1 MRNLLKEF
9 LEGKEDEICNEIMR
23 AMVQYGICSKFMEM
37 TFLRLCVSD
46 TNNGIF
52 SPCDENI
59 KFISQNISL
68 RIIKLY
74 HNKDLLEKVYDFI
87 KCVENGY
94 RLYLLNNIKDKAI
107 LNESIILIDHFFYN
121 YEKYITKNSC
131 LTNEFNFFIKKD
143 EINFLIDSIPAIIIL
158 KDENEKWIFANRYT
172 EKFYELKEDY
182 INKTDKELSEENKYI
197 KESILSQHTR
207 NIWTSN
213 KSYFYEE
220 SITKNNK
227 KIFLVVTEVPM
238 VFENGN
244 KVIIVI
250 KKDITRDKVAKEK
263 VYQGESNYIKIFDNI
278 SDAVFICKANKILYL
293 NRRAIEIIGYNSL
306 ENLVGKDCNSFLEVS
321 PKFIEYGKYTTRRL
335 IYSGEGIEISSTIK
349 RKSDGKIFDMRML
362 SIPFLYEN
370 QNTILT
376 VAAPNNDT
384 KDVMINYGK
393 SKSEFIGKISHELR
407 TPLNVILS
415 ALQVIGLYDGCND
428 LNEQCKAYKK
438 YYYMIK
444 QNSYR
449 LLRIVNNFMDVNEIE
464 DGVSKLNFTRENI
477 VSIVEDVTMAAA
489 EFINHKGKNIVF
501 DTDIEE
507 KIMLVDK
514 DGIQKVV
521 LNLLSN
527 AIKFTDKFGKIEV
540 NIHNDDDN
548 DSVIISV
555 KDNGIGIP
563 KNKQKIIFERFVQ
576 LDKTFTRRREGSGMG
591 LLIVKMIVKLHNGWI
606 AVKSELGQGSEFI
619 VTLPVLDSEKFESHH
634 QENII
639 KYSSDEKVNL
649 EFSDL
654 ML

>member
-23 AMVQYGICSKFMEM
+23 FMVQYGINENFRER
-37 TFLRLCVSD
+37 TFLKLCVTD
-46 TNNGIF
+46 TNNAIF
-52 SPCDENI
+52 TPCDENI
-59 KFISQNISL
+59 KFASQNISL
-68 RIIKLY
+68 RIVKLY
-74 HNKDLLEKVYDFI
+74 NKKDLLEKVYDFV

-94 RLYLLNNIKDKAI
+94 RYYLLNNIENKESLNASI
-107 LNESIILIDHFFYN
+107 LLIDQFFYN
-121 YEKYITKNSC
+121 YEKSITKNSH

-143 EINFLIDSIPAIIIL
+143 EINFLINSIPAIIIV
-158 KDENEKWIFANRYT
+158 KDENENWIFANRYT

-182 INKTDKELSEENKYI
+182 INKTDKELSEDNKYI
-197 KESILSQHTR
+197 KESISSKHTR
-207 NIWTSN
+207 KIWTSN

-220 SITKNNK
+220 SITKNNR
-227 KIFLVVTEVPM
+227 KIFLFVTEVPM
-238 VFENGN
+238 IFENGN
-244 KVIIVI
+244 KVILVI
-250 KKDITRDKVAKEK
+250 KKDVTRDKVAKEK
-263 VYQGESNYIKIFDNI
+263 INEGESNYIKIFDNI

-293 NRRAIEIIGYNSL
+293 NKKAIEIIGYSNLESL
-306 ENLVGKDCNSFLEVS
+306 IGKDCNSFLEVS

-335 IYSGEGIEISSTIK
+335 VYSGEGIEISSTMK
-349 RKSDGKIFDMRML
+349 RKSDGKVFDMRML

-376 VAAPNNDT
+376 VAANNDT
-384 KDVMINYGK
+384 REIMTNYSK

-415 ALQVIGLYDGCND
+415 ALQVIALYDECKD

-464 DGVSKLNFTRENI
+464 DGVSKLNFTKENI

-507 KIMLVDK
+507 KIMLIDK

-527 AIKFTDKFGKIEV
+527 AIKFTDKSAKIEV
-540 NIHNDDDN
+540 NVHNDSDN
-548 DSVIISV
+548 DNVIISV

-606 AVKSELGQGSEFI
+606 TVKSEPGQGSEFI
-619 VTLPVLDSEKFESHH
+619 VTLPVLDSKKFESQH

-639 KYSSDEKVNL
+639 KYTSDEKVNL

>member
-23 AMVQYGICSKFMEM
+23 FMVRYGINSEFKER
-37 TFLRLCVSD
+37 TFLRLCVTD
-46 TNNGIF
+46 TNSGILN
-52 SPCDENI
+52 PCDENM
-59 KFISQNISL
+59 KFIAQNISL
-68 RIIKLY
+68 RIVKSY
-74 HNKDLLEKVYDFI
+74 NREDLLDKVYDFI

-94 RLYLLNNIKDKAI
+94 RIYLLDNIEDKEI
-107 LNESIILIDHFFYN
+107 LNASIILIDEFFYN
-121 YEKYITKNSC
+121 YEKRITKNSH
-131 LTNEFNFFIKKD
+131 LTRECNFFIKKD
-143 EINFLIDSIPAIIIL
+143 EINLLIDSIPAIIIL
-158 KDENEKWIFANRYT
+158 KDENEKWIFANRYA
-172 EKFYELKEDY
+172 EKFYGLKEGY

-197 KESILSQHTR
+197 KESISSQYKR

-220 SITKNNK
+220 SVTKSNR
-227 KIFLVVTEVPM
+227 KIFLFVTEVPM
-238 VFENGN
+238 MFENGS

-250 KKDITRDKVAKEK
+250 KKDVTRDKVAKQK
-263 VYQGESNYIKIFDNI
+263 VYDDESNYIKIFDNI

-293 NRRAIEIIGYNSL
+293 NKKAIEIIGHSDPESL
-306 ENLVGKDCNSFLEVS
+306 IGKECNSFLEVS
-321 PKFIEYGKYTTRRL
+321 PKSIEYGRYTTKRL
-335 IYSGEGIEISSTIK
+335 VYSGEGIENSSTVK
-349 RKSDGKIFDMRML
+349 RRSDGKVFDMKML

-376 VAAPNNDT
+376 VAASNET
-384 KDVMINYGK
+384 KDTMTNYGK

-415 ALQVIGLYDGCND
+415 ALQVIALYDGCND

-507 KIMLVDK
+507 RFMLIDK

-527 AIKFTDKFGKIEV
+527 AIKFTDKFAKIEV
-540 NIHNDDDN
+540 NVHSDN
-548 DSVIISV
+548 DNIIISV

-563 KNKQKIIFERFVQ
+563 KSKQKIIFERFVQ

-606 AVKSELGQGSEFI
+606 TVKSEPGQGSEFI
-619 VTLPVLDSEKFESHH
+619 VTLPVLDSKKLESHH

-639 KYSSDEKVNL
+639 KYSSEEKVTL

>member
-23 AMVQYGICSKFMEM
+23 FMVQYGVDSAFSNKAFLKF
-37 TFLRLCVSD
+37 CVSN
-46 TNNGIF
+46 TSNGIF
-52 SPCDENI
+52 NPCDENI
-59 KFISQNISL
+59 KFITRNISL
-68 RIIKLY
+68 YIIKLY
-74 HNKDLLEKVYDFI
+74 NKEDLLDQVYDFI

-94 RLYLLNNIKDKAI
+94 RFYLLDNIEDKKN
-107 LNESIILIDHFFYN
+107 LNESIILIDQFFYN
-121 YEKYITKNSC
+121 YEKYITKSSH
-131 LTNEFNFFIKKD
+131 LASGFNLFIKKD
-143 EINFLIDSIPAIIIL
+143 EINLLIDSIPAIIIL
-158 KDENEKWIFANRYT
+158 KDENGKWIFANMYA
-172 EKFYELKEDY
+172 EKFYGLKEDY
-182 INKTDKELSEENKYI
+182 INKTDKELSEDNKYI
-197 KESILSQHTR
+197 KESMLSQHER
-207 NIWTSN
+207 NMWTSN

-220 SITKNNK
+220 NITKNNR
-227 KIFLVVTEVPM
+227 KIFLFVTEVPM

-250 KKDITRDKVAKEK
+250 KRDVTRNKVAKQKIYED
-263 VYQGESNYIKIFDNI
+263 ESNYIKIFDNI
-278 SDAVFICKANKILYL
+278 SDAVFICKADRILYL
-293 NRRAIEIIGYNSL
+293 NKKAAEIIGHSDVKNII
-306 ENLVGKDCNSFLEVS
+306 GKDCKSFLEVS
-321 PKFIEYGKYTTRRL
+321 PKFIEYGKYTAKGL
-335 IYSGEGIEISSTIK
+335 VYSGEGIANRSTIK
-349 RKSDGKIFDMRML
+349 RKSDGKVFDIKML

-376 VAAPNNDT
+376 VAANDDT
-384 KDVMINYGK
+384 KDVMTNYGK

-415 ALQVIGLYDGCND
+415 ALQVIALYDGCKD
-428 LNEQCKAYKK
+428 LKEQSKAYKK

-501 DTDIEE
+501 DTDVEE

-527 AIKFTDKFGKIEV
+527 AIKFTGNSAKIKVNVYNADDKI
-540 NIHNDDDN
+540 
-548 DSVIISV
+548 IISV

-563 KNKQKIIFERFVQ
+563 KSKQKIIFERFVQ
-576 LDKTFTRRREGSGMG
+576 LDRTFTRQREGSGMG

-606 AVKSELGQGSEFI
+606 TVKSEPGEGSEFI
-619 VTLPVLDSEKFESHH
+619 VTLPVLDPKKFKSQN

-639 KYSSDEKVNL
+639 KYSSEDKVSL

>member
-9 LEGKEDEICNEIMR
+9 LESKEDEICNEIMR
-23 AMVQYGICSKFMEM
+23 FMVEYGIDG
-37 TFLRLCVSD
+37 TFGDGSFLKLCVNN
-46 TNNGIF
+46 TNNAIF
-52 SPCDENI
+52 NPCDENI
-59 KFISQNISL
+59 KFMAENISL
-68 RIIKLY
+68 CITKLY
-74 HNKDLLEKVYDFI
+74 NKENLVEKIYDFI
-87 KCVENGY
+87 RCVENGY
-94 RLYLLNNIKDKAI
+94 KFYLLDNIKDKKI
-107 LNESIILIDHFFYN
+107 LNENIILIDKFFYN
-121 YEKYITKNSC
+121 YEKYIAKNSH
-131 LTNEFNFFIKKD
+131 LVSRFNFFIKKD
-143 EINFLIDSIPAIIIL
+143 EINLLIDSIPAIIIL
-158 KDENEKWIFANRYT
+158 KDENEKWISANRYAQ
-172 EKFYELKEDY
+172 KFYGLKEGY
-182 INKTDKELSEENKYI
+182 INKTDKELSEYNKYV
-197 KESILSQHTR
+197 KESMLSQHESD
-207 NIWTSN
+207 IWTSN

-220 SITKNNK
+220 SITKNNRR
-227 KIFLVVTEVPM
+227 IFLFVTEIPM

-250 KKDITRDKVAKEK
+250 KKDVTRNKIAKQKIYED
-263 VYQGESNYIKIFDNI
+263 ESKYIKIFDNI
-278 SDAVFICKANKILYL
+278 SDAVFICKADRILYL
-293 NRRAIEIIGYNSL
+293 NKKAAEIIGRSDVKNII
-306 ENLVGKDCNSFLEVS
+306 GKDCNSFIEVS
-321 PKFIEYGKYTTRRL
+321 PKLIEYGKYTAKGL
-335 IYSGEGIEISSTIK
+335 VYSGEGIANRSTIK
-349 RKSDGKIFDMRML
+349 RKSDGKVFDMKML

-376 VAAPNNDT
+376 VAANDYT
-384 KDVMINYGK
+384 KDVMTNYGK

-415 ALQVIGLYDGCND
+415 ALQVIALYDGCKD
-428 LNEQCKAYKK
+428 LKEQCKAYKK

-489 EFINHKGKNIVF
+489 EFINDKGKNIVF

-527 AIKFTDKFGKIEV
+527 AIKFTGNSAKIKV
-540 NIHNDDDN
+540 NVYNAA
-548 DSVIISV
+548 DSIIISV

-563 KNKQKIIFERFVQ
+563 KSKQKIIFERFVQ
-576 LDKTFTRRREGSGMG
+576 LDKTFTRQREGSGMG

-606 AVKSELGQGSEFI
+606 TVKSEPGEGSEFI
-619 VTLPVLDSEKFESHH
+619 VTLPVLDSEKFESQH
-634 QENII
+634 QANII
-639 KYSSDEKVNL
+639 KYSSEDKVTL

>member
-1 MRNLLKEF
+1 MRNLLKES

-23 AMVQYGICSKFMEM
+23 FMVKNGINNNFKEK
-37 TFLRLCVSD
+37 TFLRLCVAD
-46 TNNGIF
+46 TNNGILN
-52 SPCDENI
+52 PCDENI
-59 KFISQNISL
+59 KVIAQNIGL
-68 RIIKLY
+68 RIVKTY
-74 HNKDLLEKVYDFI
+74 NKDDLLDKVYDFI
-87 KCVENGY
+87 KCIENGY
-94 RLYLLNNIKDKAI
+94 RSYLLDNIEDKKDLKS
-107 LNESIILIDHFFYN
+107 SIILIDQFFYN
-121 YEKYITKNSC
+121 YEKHITKNSR
-131 LTNEFNFFIKKD
+131 LTNETNFFIKKD
-143 EINFLIDSIPAIIIL
+143 EINLLIDSIPAIIIL
-158 KDENEKWIFANRYT
+158 KDENEKWIFANRYA
-172 EKFYELKEDY
+172 EKFYGLKDGY
-182 INKTDKELSEENKYI
+182 INKTDRELSEENKYI
-197 KESILSQHTR
+197 KESISSQHKR

-227 KIFLVVTEVPM
+227 KMFLFVTEVPM
-238 VFENGN
+238 IFENGN

-250 KKDITRDKVAKEK
+250 KKDVTRDKVAKEK
-263 VYQGESNYIKIFDNI
+263 IYQGESNYIKIFDNI
-278 SDAVFICKANKILYL
+278 SDAVFICKSNKILYL
-293 NRRAIEIIGYNSL
+293 NKRAIEIIGHSGVESL
-306 ENLVGKDCNSFLEVS
+306 IGKDCNSLLEIS
-321 PKFIEYGKYTTRRL
+321 PKFIEYGKYTARRL
-335 IYSGEGIEISSTIK
+335 VYSGEGIEISSTIK
-349 RKSDGKIFDMRML
+349 RKSDGKVFDMRML

-376 VAAPNNDT
+376 VATNNDA
-384 KDVMINYGK
+384 KDSMTNYGK

-415 ALQVIGLYDGCND
+415 ALQVIALYDGCKD
-428 LNEQCKAYKK
+428 LGDQCKAYKK

-464 DGVSKLNFTRENI
+464 DGVSELNFTRENI

-527 AIKFTDKFGKIEV
+527 AIKFTDKFAKIEV
-540 NIHNDDDN
+540 NVHNDNDN
-548 DSVIISV
+548 DNVIISV

-606 AVKSELGQGSEFI
+606 TVKSEPGEGSEFI
-619 VTLPVLDSEKFESHH
+619 VTLPVLDSKKFESNH

>member
-23 AMVQYGICSKFMEM
+23 FMIQYGVDGDFRET
-37 TFLRLCVSD
+37 TFLKLCITD

-52 SPCDENI
+52 NPCDENI
-59 KFISQNISL
+59 KFIAQNISL

-74 HNKDLLEKVYDFI
+74 NKKDLLEKVYDFI
-87 KCVENGY
+87 KCIENGY
-94 RLYLLNNIKDKAI
+94 RVYLLNNIEDKEA
-107 LNESIILIDHFFYN
+107 LNTSIILIDQFFYN
-121 YEKYITKNSC
+121 YEKYITKNSQ
-131 LTNEFNFFIKKD
+131 LTSEFNFFIKKN
-143 EINFLIDSIPAIIIL
+143 EINLLIDSIPAIIIL

-182 INKTDKELSEENKYI
+182 INKTDTELSEENKYI
-197 KESILSQHTR
+197 KESISSQRTR
-207 NIWTSN
+207 SIWTSN

-220 SITKNNK
+220 SITKNNR
-227 KIFLVVTEVPM
+227 KIFLFVTEVPM

-250 KKDITRDKVAKEK
+250 KKDVTRDKVAKEK
-263 VYQGESNYIKIFDNI
+263 INEGESNYIKIFDNI

-293 NRRAIEIIGYNSL
+293 NKKAMEIIGYNCIK
-306 ENLVGKDCNSFLEVS
+306 NLIGKDCNSFLEVS
-321 PKFIEYGKYTTRRL
+321 PKFIEYGKYTARRL
-335 IYSGEGIEISSTIK
+335 VYSGEGIEISSTIK
-349 RKSDGKIFDMRML
+349 RKLDGKVFDMRML
-362 SIPFLYEN
+362 SVPFLYEN

-376 VAAPNNDT
+376 VAAANNDT
-384 KDVMINYGK
+384 KEIMTNYGK

-415 ALQVIGLYDGCND
+415 ALQVIALYDGCKD

-464 DGVSKLNFTRENI
+464 DGVSKLNFTKENI

-507 KIMLVDK
+507 KTMLVDK

-527 AIKFTDKFGKIEV
+527 AIKFTDKSAKIEV
-540 NIHNDDDN
+540 NVHNDNDN
-548 DSVIISV
+548 DNIIISV

-606 AVKSELGQGSEFI
+606 MVKSEPGQGSEFI
-619 VTLPVLDSEKFESHH
+619 VTLPVLDSKKFESQH